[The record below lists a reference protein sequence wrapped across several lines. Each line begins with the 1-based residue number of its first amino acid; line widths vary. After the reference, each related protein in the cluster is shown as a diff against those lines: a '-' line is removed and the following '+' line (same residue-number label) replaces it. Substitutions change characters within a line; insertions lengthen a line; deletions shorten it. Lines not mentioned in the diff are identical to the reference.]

1 MHKDE
6 LIIELNELLSKEFH
20 DADQGQIIRL
30 YGLAFPKRDPLNP
43 TCGSCIREAFEKLQW
58 SKSKSFSNIQ
68 IMATTNSNVEKSKK
82 KFSIAPAYKG
92 KRISIPRMKIKEL
105 DEDKLTDEIAEK
117 LAADPLTK
125 KYVILNS

>member
-1 MHKDE
+1 MHKDQ
-6 LIIELNELLSKEFH
+6 LIIELNDLLSKEYH

-68 IMATTNSNVEKSKK
+68 IMATTTNVEKTKK
-82 KFSIAPAYKG
+82 KYSFAPAYKG
-92 KRISIPRMKIKEL
+92 KRISCPRLRIREL
-105 DEDKLTDEIAEK
+105 TEDNLTDEIGDK
-117 LAADPLTK
+117 LSADPLTK